1 MTNEKMFEILTA
13 LATCD
18 GFDAKAIAQ
27 MTANNS
33 PSDESVGMPYRAEAI
48 LTNAIKAIKKDIITA
63 EAKKSGNG
71 ARQKVV
77 DYIIKSVTSRPWVDD
92 KLTRQHKSKTTGKY
106 YITDS
111 YILLEQEKPFEGVGE
126 ETKNPMDISRFIP
139 SDAGENVKL
148 PEAPALSAWIKA
160 EKSRLKAE
168 GKKKDR
174 LIFDLENDAPA
185 FDAELLLK
193 AIEASGR
200 AEAMTVCGKL
210 RTAVITGADGNRVAI
225 CPVKVQP
232 GTPRGTMQ
240 DIENQQ

>member
-1 MTNEKMFEILTA
+1 MTNKKMLEILTA

-18 GFDAKAIAQ
+18 EFNAKAIAQ
-27 MTANNS
+27 MTADSS
-33 PSDESVGMPYRAEAI
+33 PSNETVGMPYRAEAI

-71 ARQKVV
+71 AHQKVV
-77 DYIIKSVTSRPWVDD
+77 DYIIKSASALRRPDD
-92 KLTRQHKSKTTGKY
+92 KLTRQHKSNTTGKY

-111 YILLEQEKPFEGVGE
+111 YILLEREKPFDGVNE
-126 ETKNPMDISRFIP
+126 ETEDPMDISRFIP
-139 SDAGENVKL
+139 SDAGEIVKL
-148 PEAPALSAWIKA
+148 PEAPALSAWIKS

-168 GKKKDR
+168 GRKKEKP
-174 LIFDLENDAPA
+174 IFDFENGAPA

-200 AEAMTVCGKL
+200 AETMTVYGKL

-232 GTPRGTMQ
+232 GTPCGTMQ
-240 DIENQQ
+240 DIENLQ

>member
-1 MTNEKMFEILTA
+1 MTNEKMLEILTA

-18 GFDAKAIAQ
+18 GFNAKAIAQ
-27 MTANNS
+27 MTADNS
-33 PSDESVGMPYRAEAI
+33 PSNESVGMPYRAEAI
-48 LTNAIKAIKKDIITA
+48 LTNAIKTIKKDIITA

-106 YITDS
+106 YITDG
-111 YILLEQEKPFEGVGE
+111 YILLEQKKPFDGVEE
-126 ETKNPMDISRFIP
+126 ETEHPMDISRFMP
-139 SDAGENVKL
+139 SDVGESVKL
-148 PEAPALSAWIKA
+148 PGAPALSAWIKA

-168 GKKKDR
+168 GKKKDM
-174 LIFDLENDAPA
+174 LIFNFENDAPA

-200 AEAMTVCGKL
+200 AEAMTVYGKF
-210 RTAVITGADGNRVAI
+210 RTAVITGSDENRVAI
-225 CPVKVQP
+225 APVKVQP
-232 GTPRGTMQ
+232 GTHCGTMQ
-240 DIENQQ
+240 DIQNMQ

>member
-1 MTNEKMFEILTA
+1 MTNERMLEIMNTLKIYANKEEILN
-13 LATCD
+13 D
-18 GFDAKAIAQ
+18 
-27 MTANNS
+27 
-33 PSDESVGMPYRAEAI
+33 
-48 LTNAIKAIKKDIITA
+48 AIKELQHDLIVQH
-63 EAKKSGNG
+63 AKKSGNG

-77 DYIIKSVTSRPWVDD
+77 DYIIKSATALRRPDD

-111 YILLEQEKPFEGVGE
+111 YILLEQEKPFDGVNE
-126 ETKNPMDISRFIP
+126 ETEDPMDLSRFIP
-139 SDAGENVKL
+139 SDAGEGVKL
-148 PEAPALSAWIKA
+148 PEAPALSVWIKS

-168 GKKKDR
+168 GRKKEKP
-174 LIFDLENDAPA
+174 IFDFENGAPA

-200 AEAMTVCGKL
+200 AETTTVYGKL

-232 GTPRGTMQ
+232 GTPCGTMQ
-240 DIENQQ
+240 DIQNMQ

>member
-1 MTNEKMFEILTA
+1 MR
-13 LATCD
+13 
-18 GFDAKAIAQ
+18 G
-27 MTANNS
+27 
-33 PSDESVGMPYRAEAI
+33 P
-48 LTNAIKAIKKDIITA
+48 
-63 EAKKSGNG
+63 
-71 ARQKVV
+71 
-77 DYIIKSVTSRPWVDD
+77 DD

-111 YILLEQEKPFEGVGE
+111 YILLEQEKPFDGVE
-126 ETKNPMDISRFIP
+126 EEAENPMDLERFIP
-139 SDAGENVKL
+139 DGSGDIVKL

-168 GKKKDR
+168 GKKKDG

-200 AEAMTVCGKL
+200 AETMTVYGKL
-210 RTAVITGADGNRVAI
+210 RTAVITGANENRVAI

-232 GTPRGTMQ
+232 GTPCGTMQ
-240 DIENQQ
+240 DIQNMQ

>member
-1 MTNEKMFEILTA
+1 MTNEKMLEILTA

-18 GFDAKAIAQ
+18 GFNEKAIAQ
-27 MTANNS
+27 MTADNR
-33 PSDESVGMPYRAEAI
+33 PSNESAGMPYRAEAI
-48 LTNAIKAIKKDIITA
+48 LTNAIKTIKKDIITA

-77 DYIIKSVTSRPWVDD
+77 DYIIKSVISRPWVDD
-92 KLTRQHKSKTTGKY
+92 RLTRQHKSKTTGKY

-111 YILLEQEKPFEGVGE
+111 YILLEQEKPFDGVEE
-126 ETKNPMDISRFIP
+126 ETENPMDAARLIP
-139 SDAGENVKL
+139 DGDGEKVTL
-148 PEAPALSAWIKA
+148 PEAPALSAWIKS

-200 AEAMTVCGKL
+200 AETMTVYGKL
-210 RTAVITGADGNRVAI
+210 RTAVITGADENRVAI

-232 GTPRGTMQ
+232 GTPCGTMQ
-240 DIENQQ
+240 DIQNMQ